1 VQAAVYYVDCDRP
14 DNTGDGLSWATA
26 KRTIQAAIDVATN
39 GDTIRVGPGTYG
51 EGTTPTPD
59 SIIRSRVVCEKAIVI
74 ESTGGAEATII
85 LGERDPLD
93 TSYQGTGA
101 NAVRCVYMSA
111 GTLTGFT
118 LTGGAT
124 HSDITENSNCRGGG
138 LLAASFTPVVY
149 DCIVSNNAARRGGGA
164 YKGTFHRTR
173 FLGNFAS
180 QNGAGVRES
189 RLHDCLLAFNNGGA
203 VAYCNS
209 QSLFPVNCT
218 IARNT
223 GAALDCS
230 GGYNL
235 IVTENG
241 NAFAGTRYSVVDSCI
256 QYATNVGSNNLVTTQ
271 AHFVDSANG
280 DFRLL
285 ASSPC
290 LDRGNPAWT
299 GAAPSADQRTDLAG
313 NPRLQG
319 AALDLGA
326 LEGAVSGVA
335 VVTCTAPTGNGTL
348 TPQGHFFLPVL
359 PTQLLFTATADAGSV
374 LRHFSVNGYKQ
385 KDCGTTF
392 ALRIKDP
399 GAVYIVTAEFRPA
412 RYVDPAG
419 SDANDGTSS
428 ATAWRTLQHA
438 ATTAPSGS
446 MVLAAPGTYN
456 EGHAF
461 GALHSN
467 RVVVTRNIVLKATAG
482 PEQTVIEGATDP
494 DSTLYGCGTNAMRCL
509 YISAGAVEGF
519 TLTGGAG
526 SVSPGDKD
534 ADNVRGGAVF
544 ATESGTLWDCVI
556 SNNVASRGAAGF
568 GGTFNRCLVT
578 GNRVYNNGTFRAAE
592 VYDCLIVNNIGN
604 WAGVFGGRFYGCTI
618 SGQSA
623 GGGIGES
630 TTAYNTILFD
640 NAVQD
645 AAAKAICINCCTGG
659 QLRPGAGNIAAD
671 PLFVDAANGDFRL
684 RADSP
689 CINAGDA
696 TYGTGIGGADFVGAP
711 RVQGGQYR
719 RVRRRGR
726 LDHGLCHQRRLN
738 QSLWR
743 VPADQ

>member
-1 VQAAVYYVDCDRP
+1 M
-14 DNTGDGLSWATA
+14 
-26 KRTIQAAIDVATN
+26 
-39 GDTIRVGPGTYG
+39 RVRLPV
-51 EGTTPTPD
+51 
-59 SIIRSRVVCEKAIVI
+59 S
-74 ESTGGAEATII
+74 
-85 LGERDPLD
+85 
-93 TSYQGTGA
+93 
-101 NAVRCVYMSA
+101 
-111 GTLTGFT
+111 

-689 CINAGDA
+689 CINAGDT

>member
-1 VQAAVYYVDCDRP
+1 
-14 DNTGDGLSWATA
+14 
-26 KRTIQAAIDVATN
+26 
-39 GDTIRVGPGTYG
+39 
-51 EGTTPTPD
+51 
-59 SIIRSRVVCEKAIVI
+59 
-74 ESTGGAEATII
+74 
-85 LGERDPLD
+85 
-93 TSYQGTGA
+93 
-101 NAVRCVYMSA
+101 M
-111 GTLTGFT
+111 
-118 LTGGAT
+118 
-124 HSDITENSNCRGGG
+124 
-138 LLAASFTPVVY
+138 
-149 DCIVSNNAARRGGGA
+149 
-164 YKGTFHRTR
+164 
-173 FLGNFAS
+173 
-180 QNGAGVRES
+180 
-189 RLHDCLLAFNNGGA
+189 
-203 VAYCNS
+203 
-209 QSLFPVNCT
+209 
-218 IARNT
+218 
-223 GAALDCS
+223 
-230 GGYNL
+230 
-235 IVTENG
+235 
-241 NAFAGTRYSVVDSCI
+241 
-256 QYATNVGSNNLVTTQ
+256 
-271 AHFVDSANG
+271 
-280 DFRLL
+280 
-285 ASSPC
+285 
-290 LDRGNPAWT
+290 
-299 GAAPSADQRTDLAG
+299 
-313 NPRLQG
+313 
-319 AALDLGA
+319 
-326 LEGAVSGVA
+326 SGVA

-385 KDCGTTF
+385 KDCGTTLT
-392 ALRIKDP
+392 LRIKDP

-419 SDANDGTSS
+419 SDADNGTSP

-446 MVLAAPGTYN
+446 LILAAPGTYN
-456 EGHAF
+456 KGHAF
-461 GALHSN
+461 GGSHSN
-467 RVVVTRNIVLKATAG
+467 RVVITRDIVLKAIAG
-482 PEQTVIEGATDP
+482 PGQTVIEGAADP

-519 TLTGGAG
+519 TLTGGAS
-526 SVSPGDKD
+526 SVSPEDKD

-544 ATESGTLWDCVI
+544 GAAPGTLWDCVI

-604 WAGVFGGRFYGCTI
+604 WAGVFEGRFYGCTI

-630 TTAYNTILFD
+630 TTAYNTILFG

-645 AAAKAICINCCTGG
+645 AAAKATCVNCCTGG

>member
-1 VQAAVYYVDCDRP
+1 MQAAVYYVDCDRP

>member
-1 VQAAVYYVDCDRP
+1 MQAAVYYVDCDRP

-696 TYGTGIGGADFVGAP
+696 TYGAGIGGADFVGAP

-726 LDHGLCHQRRLN
+726 LDHGLRHQRRLN

>member
-1 VQAAVYYVDCDRP
+1 MQAAVYYVDCDRP

-696 TYGTGIGGADFVGAP
+696 TYGAGIGGADFVGAP

>member
-1 VQAAVYYVDCDRP
+1 MQAAVYYVDCDRP

-138 LLAASFTPVVY
+138 LLAASFTPVLY

-446 MVLAAPGTYN
+446 MVLAAPGTN
-456 EGHAF
+456 NDGHEF

-618 SGQSA
+618 SGQ
-623 GGGIGES
+623 I
-630 TTAYNTILFD
+630 
-640 NAVQD
+640 
-645 AAAKAICINCCTGG
+645 
-659 QLRPGAGNIAAD
+659 
-671 PLFVDAANGDFRL
+671 
-684 RADSP
+684 
-689 CINAGDA
+689 
-696 TYGTGIGGADFVGAP
+696 
-711 RVQGGQYR
+711 
-719 RVRRRGR
+719 RRGR
-726 LDHGLCHQRRLN
+726 NR
-738 QSLWR
+738 
-743 VPADQ
+743 